1 MILDNIDIVKQRL
14 YFKIA
19 FVIYALF
26 FTTEFSLK
34 SGFTIIKLLIIAW
47 GMALI
52 LLDIYKQKTRILK
65 KFNMLLNLFIMI
77 NILSLII
84 FPSKLYNFRIFLIT
98 LIQLGVL
105 NNSEITQ
112 TPQNTL
118 KEIYRI
124 NFTFIFI
131 SFIISFISLL
141 MFFTETNL
149 FGIAFNETWRPE
161 LLKGLFIISNT
172 GGMVSFLSLALSF
185 LNIRATKFFSIF
197 YGINILVQGSV
208 LYLSRA
214 RASWVGLAVFI
225 IVYGFINIRNK
236 SLRRVIMASVIV
248 LAITFPVYKPY
259 VIEPLNGF
267 INKTAGQGFF
277 SGRLNLWQEGYE
289 KIFKNNPILGVG
301 YKDVVDIMK
310 KDATRNLPGIDG
322 GRLHNIYLEIT
333 YSHGII
339 AAILMV
345 LFFIVN
351 GYSLY
356 KTIFKTD
363 IPKEY
368 RDVMKFIFAF
378 FMSLYVMSFVES
390 SLLYVISVVSALF
403 WIYIGYSEYFIKK
416 YKKF

>member
-19 FVIYALF
+19 FVMYALF
-26 FTTEFSLK
+26 FTTELSLK
-34 SGFTIIKLLIIAW
+34 GNFTIIKLLIIAW

-52 LLDIYKQKTRILK
+52 LLDIYNQKTRILK
-65 KFNMLLNLFIMI
+65 KFNILLNLFIMI

-84 FPSKLYNFRIFLIT
+84 YPSKAYNLRIFLIT

-118 KEIYRI
+118 KEIRRI
-124 NFTFIFI
+124 NFNFVFI
-131 SFIISFISLL
+131 SFIISAISLY
-141 MFFTETNL
+141 MFFTKTNL
-149 FGIAFNETWRPE
+149 FGIAFNEASRPD

-172 GGMVSFLSLALSF
+172 GGMVSFLSLVISF
-185 LNIRATKFFSIF
+185 LSIRSTKFFSIF

-208 LYLSRA
+208 LYLTRA
-214 RASWVGLAVFI
+214 RASWVGLIVFI
-225 IVYGFINIRNK
+225 IVYGFINIRSK
-236 SLRRVIMASVIV
+236 SIRRVIIASLMI
-248 LAITFPVYKPY
+248 LTITFPIYKPY
-259 VIEPLNGF
+259 VMEPLNGF

-277 SGRLNLWQEGYE
+277 SGRLNLWEEGYE
-289 KIFKNNPILGVG
+289 KIFKKNPVLGVG

-310 KDATRNLPGIDG
+310 KDATRNLPGIEG

-339 AAILMV
+339 AAILMI

-356 KTIFKTD
+356 KTIFKID

-368 RDVMKFIFAF
+368 RNIMKFIFSMF
-378 FMSLYVMSFVES
+378 ISLYVMSFVES
-390 SLLYVISVVSALF
+390 SLLYVISVVSAIF